1 MHAGSIVRVVRVDAA
16 QRDVKFEL
24 PGRVIRM
31 LVRFGS
37 GKVCGL
43 ERLQRFDS
51 IQSWQKRSGKLFLT
65 FTLAL
70 SCNFVSAQEA
80 ATITVAPST
89 EAAATVPTDA
99 TAPEGTPPV
108 ATEQGWTL
116 AALEQLAMQN
126 HPAIAQQ
133 MALISAAQ
141 GNWVQVGLQA
151 NPTIGYE
158 GQQLGSR
165 GLAEQEGIAIG
176 QEIIRPGKLQLNRS
190 IAAAE
195 IAQAR
200 QQLAVVQRKVCTDV
214 KVAYYDLL
222 VAQQRYAIAQ
232 QLLQIAQQATNA
244 ARQLLEAKEVGK
256 ADLLQATIEEEN
268 AQIVLQNATN
278 KLFASWQIMASLTG
292 LSAQQPELVLGEFEQ
307 APVEIAFENVL
318 VQLRSTSPEIA
329 VAVASIETAQ
339 RTLARERF
347 EPRPNLSVNGLVNY
361 RDEGIG
367 GASDGGVAVSLP
379 VPLWNKN
386 QGRIREA
393 YFELQ
398 AAQRSL
404 EKLEFDL
411 QNRLAPV
418 FERYGNAKNQ
428 YQRYRDIILPAAK
441 ESLELNRQAYSSG
454 EVGFVV
460 LLTAQRTFFE
470 TNLQYLDA
478 TRELRLAESEIDGM
492 LLMGSLK

>member
-1 MHAGSIVRVVRVDAA
+1 MVFKVRS
-16 QRDVKFEL
+16 VKPYRL
-24 PGRVIRM
+24 N
-31 LVRFGS
+31 
-37 GKVCGL
+37 
-43 ERLQRFDS
+43 RLQR
-51 IQSWQKRSGKLFLT
+51 QTVKRTRSRSKHLFLT
-65 FTLAL
+65 LTLAL
-70 SCNFVSAQEA
+70 AGSFVSAQESTSLTIAPVLEPTVLTSVETEPANQA
-80 ATITVAPST
+80 AV
-89 EAAATVPTDA
+89 
-99 TAPEGTPPV
+99 PV
-108 ATEQGWTL
+108 AEPGWTL

-126 HPAIAQQ
+126 HPAIAEQ
-133 MALISAAQ
+133 MAIISAAQ

-176 QEIIRPGKLQLNRS
+176 QEIIRPGKLRLNRS

-195 IAQAR
+195 ITQAR
-200 QQLAVVQRKVCTDV
+200 QELAVIQRKVSTDV
-214 KVAYYDLL
+214 KVAYFDLL
-222 VAQQRYAIAQ
+222 IAQQRYAIAQ
-232 QLLQIAQQATNA
+232 QLLQIAQQGTQA

-278 KLFASWQIMASLTG
+278 KLFAAWQVMASLTG

-307 APVEIAFENVL
+307 APLEITFDNVL

-347 EPRPNLSVNGLVNY
+347 EPRPNVSINGLVNY

-367 GASDGGVAVSLP
+367 GGSDGGVAVSVP

-398 AAQRSL
+398 AAQRAL
-404 EKLEFDL
+404 EKLERDL

-418 FERYGNAKNQ
+418 FERYGNSKNQ

-441 ESLELNRQAYSSG
+441 ESLDLNRQAYSSG

-460 LLTAQRTFFE
+460 LLTAQRTYFE

-478 TRELRLAESEIDGM
+478 TRELRLAESEIDGL
-492 LLMGSLK
+492 LLMGSFK

>member
-1 MHAGSIVRVVRVDAA
+1 
-16 QRDVKFEL
+16 
-24 PGRVIRM
+24 M
-31 LVRFGS
+31 LVTFQS
-37 GKVCGL
+37 DKLCGL
-43 ERLQRFDS
+43 NRSQRLKLADRLKQ
-51 IQSWQKRSGKLFLT
+51 RSGQLLLA

-70 SCNFVSAQEA
+70 SSNLVAAQDSS
-80 ATITVAPST
+80 TITVAPAT
-89 EAAATVPTDA
+89 EPTLTPTTDA
-99 TAPEGTPPV
+99 PTAPQEAP
-108 ATEQGWTL
+108 AAQQGWTL
-116 AALEQLAMQN
+116 ASLEQLAMQN
-126 HPAIAQQ
+126 HPAISQQ

-200 QQLAVVQRKVCTDV
+200 QELAVTQRKVCTDV
-214 KVAYYDLL
+214 RVAYYDLL
-222 VAQQRYAIAQ
+222 IAQQRYTIAQ

-292 LSAQQPELVLGEFEQ
+292 LAAQQPELVLGEFDQ
-307 APVEIAFENVL
+307 APVDIAFDNVL

-329 VAVASIETAQ
+329 VAVAGIETAQ

-404 EKLEFDL
+404 EKLELDL

-418 FERYGNAKNQ
+418 FERYSNAKNQ

-454 EVGFVV
+454 EVGFVA

-478 TRELRLAESEIDGM
+478 TRELRIAESEIDGM

>member
-1 MHAGSIVRVVRVDAA
+1 MVFKVRS
-16 QRDVKFEL
+16 VKPYRL
-24 PGRVIRM
+24 N
-31 LVRFGS
+31 
-37 GKVCGL
+37 GL
-43 ERLQRFDS
+43 QQPS
-51 IQSWQKRSGKLFLT
+51 VKRTHSRSKHLLLT
-65 FTLAL
+65 LTLAL
-70 SCNFVSAQEA
+70 GSSLVSAQDPTPLTIAPVVEPAVPTSVETA
-80 ATITVAPST
+80 ATNQTAAP
-89 EAAATVPTDA
+89 DA
-99 TAPEGTPPV
+99 QP
-108 ATEQGWTL
+108 GWTL

-133 MALISAAQ
+133 MAMISAAQ

-176 QEIIRPGKLQLNRS
+176 QEIIRPGKLKLNRS

-200 QQLAVVQRKVCTDV
+200 QELAVIQRKVGTDV
-214 KVAYYDLL
+214 KVAYFDLL
-222 VAQQRYAIAQ
+222 IAQQRYAIAQ
-232 QLLQIAQQATNA
+232 QLLQIAQQGTQA

-268 AQIVLQNATN
+268 SQIVLQNATN
-278 KLFASWQIMASLTG
+278 KLLASWQIMASLTG

-307 APVEIAFENVL
+307 APLEITFDNVL

-329 VAVASIETAQ
+329 VAVAGIETAQ

-347 EPRPNLSVNGLVNY
+347 EPRPNVSINGLVNY

-367 GASDGGVAVSLP
+367 GSSDGGVAVSVP

-398 AAQRSL
+398 AAQRAL
-404 EKLEFDL
+404 EKLELDL

-418 FERYGNAKNQ
+418 FERYGNSKNQ
-428 YQRYRDIILPAAK
+428 YQRYREIILPAAK
-441 ESLELNRQAYSSG
+441 ESLDLNRQAYTAG

-460 LLTAQRTFFE
+460 LLTAQRTYFE

-478 TRELRLAESEIDGM
+478 TRELRLAESEIEGL
-492 LLMGSLK
+492 LLMGSFK